1 MIKKSYVNSLTQQT
15 IEIPKFICNMIEYIL
30 LRLISHISLEQLS
43 ILRCC
48 LPNFLY
54 QLFQQ
59 IPNLTEQNAIDWI
72 VEGIQ
77 TYKIINIH

>member
-1 MIKKSYVNSLTQQT
+1 MKKSYVNPSTQQ
-15 IEIPKFICNMIEYIL
+15 IIQLPNLIHDMIECIL
-30 LRLISHISLEQLS
+30 IRLIAHISLNELS

-59 IPNLTEQNAIDWI
+59 IPNLLIENVVEWI
-72 VEGIQ
+72 VEGIRNQ
-77 TYKIINIH
+77 SNVSLS

>member
-1 MIKKSYVNSLTQQT
+1 MIDKFYFNPLTQQT
-15 IEIPKFICNMIEYIL
+15 IQIPKFICDMIECIVR
-30 LRLISHISLEQLS
+30 RLISIISLNELS

-59 IPNLTEQNAIDWI
+59 IPNLVAKNVVDWI
-72 VEGIQ
+72 VEGIR
-77 TYKIINIH
+77 TYKESK

>member
-1 MIKKSYVNSLTQQT
+1 MIYFNPLTQQ
-15 IEIPKFICNMIEYIL
+15 IIQLPKFISDMIECIL
-30 LRLISHISLEQLS
+30 IRLISNISLNELS

-59 IPNLTEQNAIDWI
+59 IPNLVAKNVVDWI
-72 VEGIQ
+72 VEGIR
-77 TYKIINIH
+77 TRKESK

>member
-1 MIKKSYVNSLTQQT
+1 MIYFNPLTQQ
-15 IEIPKFICNMIEYIL
+15 IIQLPKFICDMIECIL
-30 LRLISHISLEQLS
+30 IRLISNISLNELS

-59 IPNLTEQNAIDWI
+59 IPNLVAKNVVDWI
-72 VEGIQ
+72 VEGIR
-77 TYKIINIH
+77 TRKESK

>member
-1 MIKKSYVNSLTQQT
+1 MSKKLYLNPLIQQT
-15 IEIPKFICNMIEYIL
+15 IQLPKFICDMIECIL
-30 LRLISHISLEQLS
+30 IRLISYISLNELS

-59 IPNLTEQNAIDWI
+59 MPNLVVKNVVDWI
-72 VEGIQ
+72 VEGIR
-77 TYKIINIH
+77 TYKELK